1 LKKETPVRK
10 PGSERR
16 VCTMNTD
23 ELIVIILMAGVLHL
37 LVLTMVIRNAIN
49 QSKLTE
55 RLAELTDEV
64 RMLRREL
71 AREKAQIIDKRV

>member
-1 LKKETPVRK
+1 MKKETPVRK

-49 QSKLTE
+49 QSKLTD

>member
-1 LKKETPVRK
+1 MKKETPVRK

-37 LVLTMVIRNAIN
+37 LGVTMVIRNAIN
-49 QSKLTE
+49 QSKLTD

>member
-1 LKKETPVRK
+1 MKKETPARK

-16 VCTMNTD
+16 VCTMNTG

-49 QSKLTE
+49 QSKLTD

>member
-49 QSKLTE
+49 QSKLTD

>member
-1 LKKETPVRK
+1 
-10 PGSERR
+10 
-16 VCTMNTD
+16 MNSD
-23 ELIVIILMAGVLHL
+23 DLIVIILMAGVLHL